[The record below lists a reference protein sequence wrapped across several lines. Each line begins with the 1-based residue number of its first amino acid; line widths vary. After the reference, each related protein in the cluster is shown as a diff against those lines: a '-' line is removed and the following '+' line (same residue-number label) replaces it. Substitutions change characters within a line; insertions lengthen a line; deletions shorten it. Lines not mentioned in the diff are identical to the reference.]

1 MDEDKFKKL
10 RRLERILIIVITLI
24 LMSLDISEDI
34 GAIIIILDIVL
45 WFVLPEMTR
54 RILEHKV
61 STEENFNDINYDNEF
76 EKGIKELSV
85 DDNNEPIIE
94 EVDNDIENEIEE
106 EVIKYELPT
115 LDLLSNEK
123 DIVDVLQ
130 SKEYL
135 ESDSKL
141 AFGLKNN
148 STTKMIDLNDTSH
161 ILIAGTTGMGKTA
174 LIDNIVTNL
183 LYRALSSEVQFLMI
197 DLGNNGLAAYNG
209 IPNLLHTTS
218 ASL

>member
-115 LDLLSNEK
+115 LDLLSN
-123 DIVDVLQ
+123 
-130 SKEYL
+130 
-135 ESDSKL
+135 
-141 AFGLKNN
+141 
-148 STTKMIDLNDTSH
+148 
-161 ILIAGTTGMGKTA
+161 
-174 LIDNIVTNL
+174 
-183 LYRALSSEVQFLMI
+183 
-197 DLGNNGLAAYNG
+197 
-209 IPNLLHTTS
+209 
-218 ASL
+218 